1 MLPWR
6 MLWKAEALFLVLLVG
21 CAGTPR
27 VPFVEDT
34 SQGKAVVYIPRT
46 ADLQPVELKEAE
58 FQQAV
63 SRLAREVRL
72 TGTPRQTAEKAFQMD
87 PQSGHYLYLQRD
99 KKLVPAGDEPWDG
112 TLTKEDLALAERYR
126 LWCQSAYHSYGDCL
140 GGALVAGRY
149 LDMQG
154 RYVWALAMSKSPV
167 LDELKKALGAMVEF
181 RALISAALW
190 TLGSMLLILLL
201 NPVAPALVAALGV
214 GMLLYVGYDTL
225 RNLVTGWGE
234 LTEAAKV
241 ATTFEE
247 LREAGERFGKIIGQ
261 ESARAFALLLV
272 AAIGATAQRFAAKV
286 PTLPGSA
293 QVAMQ
298 AEGQAG
304 IWLPALGTVEEIA
317 VSAEGVSITLPA
329 NAVAMAAR
337 PSRGNGPCI
346 ETHHIATICN
356 DKSTARG
363 GMWSPRFREIFAK
376 AGMALDDPANK
387 MPLAGHYG
395 PHPERYHRI
404 VLNELR
410 DATATCRSVVVCRER
425 LTRALKRLA
434 DQIATP
440 GTERHPAVT
449 TLNGT
454 HAEALFRAIRP
465 RRTPAPLGS
474 GDAQGQSGA
483 QGG

>member
-1 MLPWR
+1 MLLWR
-6 MLWKAEALFLVLLVG
+6 IVWKAEALFLALLAG
-21 CAGTPR
+21 CASIPR
-27 VPFVEDT
+27 VPVVEDT
-34 SQGKAVVYIPRT
+34 GQGEAVVHVPRN
-46 ADLQPVELKEAE
+46 ADLRPVELEEEE

-63 SRLAREVRL
+63 RRLARAVRL

-87 PQSGHYLYLQRD
+87 PQSGNYLYLARD
-99 KKLVPAGDEPWDG
+99 RKLVPAGPGEPWDG
-112 TLTKEDLALAERYR
+112 TLTKGDLELAERYR
-126 LWCQSAYHSYGDCL
+126 LWCQSAYNFYGDCL

-167 LDELKKALGAMVEF
+167 LDEMKKALGELMEF

-190 TLGSMLLILLL
+190 TLGSMLLIMLL
-201 NPVAPALVAALGV
+201 NPVAPALVAVLGV

-225 RNLVTGWGE
+225 RNLVTGWAE

-247 LREAGERFGKIIGQ
+247 IRGAGERFGKIIGR
-261 ESARAFALLLV
+261 EAARAFAMLLV
-272 AAIGATAQRFAAKV
+272 AAIGSTAQLFAAKV

-304 IWLPALGTVEEIA
+304 ISLPALGAVEEIA
-317 VSAEGVSITLPA
+317 VTAEGVSITLPA

-337 PSRGNGPCI
+337 PSRGTGPCV

-356 DKSTARG
+356 DRSTARG
-363 GMWSPRFREIFAK
+363 GAWTPRFRAIFAR
-376 AGMALDDPANK
+376 AGMTLDDPANK
-387 MPLAGHYG
+387 MPLPGHYG
-395 PHPERYHRI
+395 PHPEQYHQI
-404 VLNELR
+404 VYDVLN

-425 LTRALKRLA
+425 LKRALKQLA

-440 GTERHPAVT
+440 GTELNQLVT
-449 TLNGT
+449 
-454 HAEALFRAIRP
+454 R
-465 RRTPAPLGS
+465 
-474 GDAQGQSGA
+474 Q
-483 QGG
+483 